1 MDNVEFWIILILAI
15 IVVGLAA
22 AGFAIG
28 ILVRKDGKFP
38 EIHVSGNRH
47 LKERGVTCVQDFDRK
62 EQKQARE
69 KDSFKK
75 LRFDRKT

>member
-1 MDNVEFWIILILAI
+1 MGFWTIFILAI
-15 IVVGLAA
+15 ILVGLAA
-22 AGFAIG
+22 TGFAIG

-62 EQKQARE
+62 EQKKARE
-69 KDSFKK
+69 KDRFKK
-75 LRFDRKT
+75 MRFIRRT